1 VRSGPDRASPLRIAT
16 RSSRLAMAQ
25 ARLVGDALPVAA
37 ELVCISTRGDRA
49 RGTLSEIGGK
59 GLFTAE
65 LEAAL
70 RRGEVQLAVHS
81 AKDLPAEISEET
93 IIAAVPSREDARD
106 AVVSADGAPLADL
119 PRDARVGTSSLRRA
133 AQALA
138 IRPDLKVCPLRGN
151 VETRLRK
158 LREGECEAVILAMAG
173 LNRLGLSGQLAGRVW
188 PLPVEQFVPAAGQGA
203 LAVQCLAADRA
214 TREVLSAINDAQAA
228 AALSAER
235 EVVRRLGATCR
246 SAVGVHIWPEGSDW
260 RGVAIAADA
269 GGERIVRAD
278 ARSATARQAAND
290 LHARLADAGAAD
302 VLAR

>member
-1 VRSGPDRASPLRIAT
+1 MRFGPDRATPLRIAT

-25 ARLVGDALPVAA
+25 ARLVGDALPVAV

-81 AKDLPAEISEET
+81 AKDLPAEMSEGT
-93 IIAAVPSREDARD
+93 IIAAVPGREDARD

-138 IRPDLKVCPLRGN
+138 IRPDLKLCPLRGN
-151 VETRLRK
+151 VETRVRK

-173 LNRLGLSGQLAGRVW
+173 LNRLGLSGQLAGRLR

-203 LAVQCLAADRA
+203 LAVECLAADRA
-214 TREVLSAINDAQAA
+214 TREVLSAVNDAQAA
-228 AALSAER
+228 AAVSAER

-246 SAVGVHIWPEGSDW
+246 SAVGVHVWPEGPDW

-269 GGERIVRAD
+269 GGERIVRAE
-278 ARSATARQAAND
+278 ARSATAGEVADD
-290 LHARLADAGAAD
+290 LHARLTDAGAAE